1 MTKLPTIK
9 SIKNS
14 RPSREM
20 VFLRVE
26 IENRLREVRT
36 LKEYKKLESIEL
48 MRRLKSFLIQYH

>member
-36 LKEYKKLESIEL
+36 LKEYKKLESIKKALESKL
-48 MRRLKSFLIQYH
+48 T